1 MTITSVNSQRKMLNK
16 QTNLPIAVAGWI
28 GVGGKWRGK
37 IAGFSCLDCKLCVI
51 LVVPVLETWILGY
64 YDINMLMQSE

>member
-1 MTITSVNSQRKMLNK
+1 MLNK

-37 IAGFSCLDCKLCVI
+37 IAGFSCLDCKLYVI
-51 LVVPVLETWILGY
+51 SCSRIRDM
-64 YDINMLMQSE
+64 DIG